1 MSGGKVIGRRLSV
14 PSQCGNF
21 VAVVVPKSSILDI
34 YRVSSKVNRL
44 LRTYDLG
51 QLVRKHISKY
61 IEDFAGLIGMLL
73 DISIIRWE
81 SVLIGLSSSKFGI
94 VLEKLSML
102 LIFDI
107 RENSDPIVIH
117 QTNNE
122 GIDDFQWIPPA
133 EKDME
138 NKEDEPGAY
147 TNSKQL
153 LVFTKHKLQVKL
165 FSLDC
170 THMLWKID
178 KPISNEILVR
188 PGLKNTIWSL
198 VVNSVLPITSDA
210 APVIYHFYNEGS
222 VSNLLY
228 KFKFSAN
235 SLHTMVNWS
244 DSGKW
249 LCNLN
254 TVDSLFGFDL
264 QIYNSL
270 GVYRNPFNQV
280 SELPVGDAIINLN
293 YLNKGIIDHPQ
304 ENSLISFGSLE
315 YLLQWIQIAP
325 NNDEYLLIAS
335 TKHTDDSCKVELILV
350 SIKSFG
356 IINRS
361 LIPDAPI
368 YNVWK
373 QFRDPSTRTIRYRRT
388 LNTALIL
395 NNNCKLKAFLV
406 VNTKTVNWACLQ
418 VEDIILL
425 YKIFVEDGSSV
436 DRNAS
441 YNLEAAIHV
450 TSKILSLKLF
460 KTEDE
465 DVKFLI
471 TTEDHIATY
480 EFSKQSLEVLLP
492 TSIPTKIRD
501 VFVFPNNK
509 ATELMVIYDR
519 IEHINWQII
528 LYASNTEDVAQI
540 NDDDSNFSLMKKFQY
555 HEDNTKV
562 VGLMKDVQ
570 HSEWGQG
577 LRIKRNRFNYNRPSL
592 TENTDDVTDTFNL
605 QKRPKR

>member
-1 MSGGKVIGRRLSV
+1 
-14 PSQCGNF
+14 
-21 VAVVVPKSSILDI
+21 
-34 YRVSSKVNRL
+34 
-44 LRTYDLG
+44 
-51 QLVRKHISKY
+51 
-61 IEDFAGLIGMLL
+61 
-73 DISIIRWE
+73 
-81 SVLIGLSSSKFGI
+81 
-94 VLEKLSML
+94 
-102 LIFDI
+102 
-107 RENSDPIVIH
+107 
-117 QTNNE
+117 
-122 GIDDFQWIPPA
+122 
-133 EKDME
+133 
-138 NKEDEPGAY
+138 
-147 TNSKQL
+147 
-153 LVFTKHKLQVKL
+153 
-165 FSLDC
+165 
-170 THMLWKID
+170 
-178 KPISNEILVR
+178 
-188 PGLKNTIWSL
+188 
-198 VVNSVLPITSDA
+198 
-210 APVIYHFYNEGS
+210 
-222 VSNLLY
+222 
-228 KFKFSAN
+228 
-235 SLHTMVNWS
+235 
-244 DSGKW
+244 
-249 LCNLN
+249 
-254 TVDSLFGFDL
+254 
-264 QIYNSL
+264 
-270 GVYRNPFNQV
+270 
-280 SELPVGDAIINLN
+280 
-293 YLNKGIIDHPQ
+293 
-304 ENSLISFGSLE
+304 
-315 YLLQWIQIAP
+315 
-325 NNDEYLLIAS
+325 
-335 TKHTDDSCKVELILV
+335 
-350 SIKSFG
+350 
-356 IINRS
+356 
-361 LIPDAPI
+361 
-368 YNVWK
+368 
-373 QFRDPSTRTIRYRRT
+373 

>member
-1 MSGGKVIGRRLSV
+1 MSGGKVVGRRLSV

-21 VAVVVPKSSILDI
+21 IAVVVPKSSILDI

-44 LRTYDLG
+44 HRTYDLG

-61 IEDFAGLIGMLL
+61 IEDFAGVIGMLL

-81 SVLIGLSSSKFGI
+81 SLLIGLSSSKFGI

-122 GIDDFQWIPPA
+122 GIDDFQWIPPT
-133 EKDME
+133 EKDIE

-153 LVFTKHKLQVKL
+153 LIFTKHKLQVKL

-254 TVDSLFGFDL
+254 TIDSLFGFDL

-304 ENSLISFGSLE
+304 ENSLISFGSLD
-315 YLLQWIQIAP
+315 YLSQWIQIAP
-325 NNDEYLLIAS
+325 NNAEYLLIAS

-361 LIPDAPI
+361 LIPDTPI

-395 NNNCKLKAFLV
+395 KSNCRLKTFLV
-406 VNTKTVNWACLQ
+406 VNTKTANWACLQ
-418 VEDIILL
+418 VEDVILL

-441 YNLEAAIHV
+441 YNLEAAINV
-450 TSKILSLKLF
+450 TSKVLSLKLF
-460 KTEDE
+460 KTEGE

-501 VFVFPNNK
+501 VFIFSNSK

-528 LYASNTEDVAQI
+528 LYASIIKDVPQI